1 MNPSVTANIVDL
13 SHCDREQVQY
23 SGAVQPH
30 GCMLVIED
38 GSLRILQMSANCPEM
53 LGLSLD
59 KLRTGTME
67 TVLNARTASIAQ
79 RLQSELLDGG
89 PVYLTCLTLAEMGT
103 ERTLNLFAHRSG
115 GVIIL
120 EFEIVPDGV
129 RPTIELYSELRA
141 TIAQL
146 KTEKTLQAF
155 FDLAVSHLQHI
166 TGFERVMAYKF
177 LEDGSGHVIAESIKD
192 GFQSYLGLHY
202 PANDIPAPARRL
214 FALAWLRHLPNA
226 DYKPVP
232 LLPENLPGS
241 GEPLD
246 LSYAMLRSVSAMYT
260 GYLKNMGVKASMV
273 MPLMK
278 DGVLWGLLACN
289 HETSP
294 RHVPYETRVAAE
306 FLAHMIS
313 LMMAAKED
321 AESFAYRLRMKTA
334 LDSMTR
340 SLNEHPDLHIGLGG
354 GNGQASL
361 SQYIEAGGA
370 AIVTEGLITRLG
382 DTPSGADLKDLAV
395 WLSASPDLIFATDR
409 LPELYPHAASY
420 TRTAAGVLAIRLSKR
435 RLEYVMWFRP
445 GQAETVCW
453 AGDPKKPVDI
463 DTTDGT
469 IRPMPRRS
477 FALWKESIEGRA
489 KPWADFEIK
498 AAADLRWITFDV
510 IQMRAE
516 QAEQAAKAKSEFL
529 NNMSHELR
537 TPMHAILSY
546 SDMSLAGLGADEHK
560 TIKRYITNIRTS
572 GKRLLGLLNNLLDL
586 AKMQAG
592 KMVYRPQSADLKDLI
607 EQSLLELAPLIV
619 EKALSINT
627 EITAESTIS
636 VFDKQRLFQVLVN
649 IIYNAIKFSEKRK
662 TIQIQLLDGQMT
674 NGNKAL
680 CLRVT
685 DEGPGI
691 PESELGTVFDKFSQS
706 STTKTGAGGTGLGL
720 AICQEIVEA
729 HGGEIWA
736 ENEKTGGAV
745 FCFSIPQ
752 LSIRE

>member
-1 MNPSVTANIVDL
+1 MSPSATANIVDL
-13 SHCDREQVQY
+13 SHCDREQVQF

-30 GCMLVIED
+30 GCMLVLEG

-59 KLRTGTME
+59 KLRTGTLE
-67 TVLNARTASIAQ
+67 TVLKARTASIAK
-79 RLQSELLDGG
+79 RLQSELLGGG
-89 PVYLTCLTLAEMGT
+89 PVYFTCLTPAEMGT
-103 ERTLNLFAHRSG
+103 ERTLNLFAHRSS

-146 KTEKTLQAF
+146 KAEKTLQSF
-155 FDLAVSHLQHI
+155 FDLAVSHI
-166 TGFERVMAYKF
+166 RRFTGFERVMAYKF
-177 LEDGSGHVIAESIKD
+177 LEDGSGHVIAELIMD
-192 GFQSYLGLHY
+192 GFKSYLGLHY

-241 GEPLD
+241 GKPLD

-278 DGVLWGLLACN
+278 DGALWGLLACN

-294 RHVPYETRVAAE
+294 RHVPHETRIAAE

-340 SLNEHPDLHIGLGG
+340 SLNDHPDLHIGLGG
-354 GNGQASL
+354 GNGQANI
-361 SQYIEAGGA
+361 SQYIDAGGA
-370 AIVTEGLITRLG
+370 AIITEGLITRLG

-395 WLSASPDLIFATDR
+395 WLSASPELVFATDR

-420 TRTAAGVLAIRLSKR
+420 TRTAAGVLAIRLSNR
-435 RLEYVMWFRP
+435 RPEYVMWFRP
-445 GQAETVCW
+445 EQAETVCW

-463 DTTDGT
+463 DTSDGT

-477 FALWKESIEGRA
+477 FALWKESIQGRA
-489 KPWADFEIK
+489 KSWADFEIK

-510 IQMRAE
+510 IQTRAE
-516 QAEQAAKAKSEFL
+516 EAEQAAKAKSEFL

-537 TPMHAILSY
+537 TPMHAILGY
-546 SDMSLAGLGADEHK
+546 SEMSLAMLDREEHK
-560 TIKRYITNIRTS
+560 TIKKYITNIRTS
-572 GKRLLGLLNNLLDL
+572 GKRLIGLLNNLLDL
-586 AKMQAG
+586 SKLQAG
-592 KMVYRPQSADLKDLI
+592 KMEFRPESGDFKDLI
-607 EQSLLELAPLIV
+607 EQSLIELDSLIV
-619 EKALSINT
+619 EKTLSITT
-627 EITAESTIS
+627 EITAENTIS
-636 VFDKQRLFQVLVN
+636 VFDKQRL
-649 IIYNAIKFSEKRK
+649 IS
-662 TIQIQLLDGQMT
+662 
-674 NGNKAL
+674 
-680 CLRVT
+680 
-685 DEGPGI
+685 
-691 PESELGTVFDKFSQS
+691 
-706 STTKTGAGGTGLGL
+706 GA
-720 AICQEIVEA
+720 
-729 HGGEIWA
+729 
-736 ENEKTGGAV
+736 
-745 FCFSIPQ
+745 S
-752 LSIRE
+752 